1 MKKAVK
7 PRLPLLGADDRTH
20 SSTDRPG
27 ISKDD
32 PEKPMP
38 EQIGQYKLISL
49 LGRGGM
55 GAVYLAQDTRLERQ
69 VALKMLPEATELD
82 PEAREL
88 LTREAHALASLNHP
102 GICTIHGIEQ
112 SQERLFLIFEYIDGT
127 TFRDLLAL
135 PAPGW
140 PPRPGIAASYILQV
154 AEALQAAHT
163 AGVIHRDIKSANLM
177 LTPDHRVKVLD
188 FGGAQLSRN
197 RQIEGGDILVG
208 TPSYL
213 SPEQARGEP
222 LDNRTDLWSL
232 GVVFYEILAAKT
244 PFAAESFDGLR
255 DAILN
260 DEPRPLRQLRP
271 EIAAP
276 LVRIIHK
283 LLRKDREQRY
293 QSARALIQDL
303 RPLAVP
309 LTEEVGIPTYHSQV
323 NATSVRTEMN
333 TLVGTAERRAITF
346 LSLEL
351 VSGQERAGKADT
363 SADIDDARELC
374 LQIIEGHE
382 GSLESWDGKRAA
394 AYFGYPRARE
404 DAPHLAVSA
413 ALALAELFARP
424 RSQYSIKIGVETS
437 FVVAML
443 SPTGA
448 AGALSGE
455 GFKMADQLSQS
466 AGANEVLAGPRA
478 QRLIEGRFELSAE
491 RQSEYPDDS
500 SLVYRRVLYHS
511 TARSRFETMAET
523 TLTPLVGRQ
532 QELQFILSRWQTAL
546 EGQGNVALLAGE
558 AGVGKS
564 RLVYELKRIVAQN
577 SSAALIECFCGPQY
591 SSTALFPIIECFER
605 LVFES
610 DVRLMKPE
618 RKLRVL
624 EGFLA
629 QLGFTLPET
638 VPLFSQ
644 LLGVPAPNYPRLE
657 LTPERQRTLTLE
669 ALLNIVVERAS
680 RQPLLFIVE
689 DLHWADPS
697 TLELL
702 SLVVDQAP
710 SVPLLALYTHRPECE
725 LNWPQRSYVS
735 SIALD
740 RLSRSDSLAV
750 AAAATHG
757 RKLSPGVLDEIVGNS
772 DGVPLFLEEMAKTVA
787 DSGPASSS
795 GGKLSVPVSL
805 RDSFIGRLDQL
816 GPARNVA
823 RMASVL
829 GREFPR
835 SLLEVVSGISPG
847 DLRESLERLVEAEIL
862 QVRGVGDRR
871 VYIFKHVLLQEA
883 AYESLVPET
892 RVALHASIASILI
905 EHFPD
910 LAARAP
916 EVVARHLTEAGE
928 AERAVSYW
936 HRAGMAALE
945 RSAYPEALSFF
956 RQGLKVL
963 NTLPTAQ
970 RHPAQELLLVVSQG
984 PALLATLGF
993 GASEVGASYG
1003 RAEQLLGEAGHTSLT
1018 LPTLWGVW
1026 VYSLVRSELDRALG
1040 MAQQM
1045 IATAEQVGDERM
1057 LVEGLWTAGNTSYW
1071 RGDLAAARQQLE
1083 RAEALYDADRF
1094 REHAF
1099 RFGQDPLVATLCY
1112 LSFVYCFSGLFSE
1125 AVRAGDR
1132 SVELA
1137 RRLKHPFSIGWA
1149 LNFRAMLAYFLGDYP
1164 RAQEWAQMGGDYCK
1178 KQAYPFWISTAL
1190 SVSGRSLAEA
1200 GQSSAGIPLIEEAVA
1215 LTQAIG
1221 SRVVEPLYRGL
1232 LAEARFLAGD
1242 VQAGL
1247 AEVEEALRLSEE
1259 RGVGIS
1265 RFDLTRLR
1273 AQGWALSG
1281 RDGEA
1286 ADLLRKVIVDSHGAG
1301 CRLVE
1306 LRASTDLALL
1316 LRDRRPLAEICG
1328 SFPLSDAEPP
1338 VLLRARA
1345 ALASGN
1351 N

>member
-1 MKKAVK
+1 M
-7 PRLPLLGADDRTH
+7 
-20 SSTDRPG
+20 
-27 ISKDD
+27 
-32 PEKPMP
+32 
-38 EQIGQYKLISL
+38 
-49 LGRGGM
+49 
-55 GAVYLAQDTRLERQ
+55 
-69 VALKMLPEATELD
+69 
-82 PEAREL
+82 
-88 LTREAHALASLNHP
+88 
-102 GICTIHGIEQ
+102 
-112 SQERLFLIFEYIDGT
+112 
-127 TFRDLLAL
+127 
-135 PAPGW
+135 
-140 PPRPGIAASYILQV
+140 
-154 AEALQAAHT
+154 
-163 AGVIHRDIKSANLM
+163 
-177 LTPDHRVKVLD
+177 
-188 FGGAQLSRN
+188 
-197 RQIEGGDILVG
+197 
-208 TPSYL
+208 
-213 SPEQARGEP
+213 
-222 LDNRTDLWSL
+222 
-232 GVVFYEILAAKT
+232 
-244 PFAAESFDGLR
+244 
-255 DAILN
+255 
-260 DEPRPLRQLRP
+260 
-271 EIAAP
+271 
-276 LVRIIHK
+276 
-283 LLRKDREQRY
+283 
-293 QSARALIQDL
+293 
-303 RPLAVP
+303 
-309 LTEEVGIPTYHSQV
+309 
-323 NATSVRTEMN
+323 
-333 TLVGTAERRAITF
+333 
-346 LSLEL
+346 
-351 VSGQERAGKADT
+351 
-363 SADIDDARELC
+363 
-374 LQIIEGHE
+374 
-382 GSLESWDGKRAA
+382 
-394 AYFGYPRARE
+394 
-404 DAPHLAVSA
+404 
-413 ALALAELFARP
+413 
-424 RSQYSIKIGVETS
+424 
-437 FVVAML
+437 
-443 SPTGA
+443 
-448 AGALSGE
+448 SGE
-455 GFKMADQLSQS
+455 GFEMADQLSQS
-466 AGANEVLAGPRA
+466 AGANEVLVGPKA
-478 QRLIEGRFELSAE
+478 QRLIEGRFELADE
-491 RQSEYPDDS
+491 KKIDCPDGR
-500 SLVYRRVLYHS
+500 SLVYRRALHQS

-577 SSAALIECFCGPQY
+577 SSAALIECSCGPQY
-591 SSTALFPIIECFER
+591 SSTALFPIVECFER

-624 EGFLA
+624 EGLLA
-629 QLGFTLPET
+629 QLGFPLPET

-669 ALLNIVVERAS
+669 ALLNVVVERAS

-689 DLHWADPS
+689 DLHWADPT

-702 SLVVDQAP
+702 SLVIDQAC
-710 SVPLLALYTHRPECE
+710 SVPLLALYTHRPEFE

-740 RLSRSDSLAV
+740 RLSRSDSRAV

-787 DSGPASSS
+787 DSGSGSST

-816 GPARNVA
+816 GPARNIA

-835 SLLEVVSGISPG
+835 SLLEVVSGISAA

-871 VYIFKHVLLQEA
+871 VYIFKHALLQEA

-892 RVALHASIASILI
+892 RVALHASVANILI
-905 EHFPD
+905 EQFPD
-910 LAARAP
+910 LAARPP
-916 EVVARHLTEAGE
+916 EVVAQHLTEAGE
-928 AERAVSYW
+928 AERAISYW

-956 RQGLKVL
+956 RQGIKVL
-963 NTLPTAQ
+963 ETLPAAQ

-993 GASEVGASYG
+993 GASEVGTTYR

-1040 MAQQM
+1040 TAQQM
-1045 IATAEQVGDERM
+1045 ISTAQLVGDDRM
-1057 LVEGLWTAGNTSYW
+1057 LVEGLWTAGNTCYW
-1071 RGDLAAARQQLE
+1071 RGDLGTARQHLE
-1083 RAEALYDADRF
+1083 QAQALYDSDRF

-1112 LSFVYCFSGLFSE
+1112 LSFVYCFSGWFAQ
-1125 AVRAGDR
+1125 AVHAGDR
-1132 SVELA
+1132 SIELA

-1149 LNFRAMLAYFLGDYP
+1149 LNFRAMLEYFLGDYP
-1164 RAQEWAQMGGDYCK
+1164 KAQEWAQMGGDYCK

-1190 SVSGRSLAEA
+1190 SVSGRSLSEA
-1200 GQSSAGIPLIEEAVA
+1200 GQTSAGIPLIEEAVA
-1215 LTQAIG
+1215 LSQAIG
-1221 SRVVEPLYRGL
+1221 SQVVEPLYRGL
-1232 LAEARFLAGD
+1232 LAEAHFLAGD

-1259 RGVGIS
+1259 RGICIS
-1265 RFDLTRLR
+1265 RLDLMRLR
-1273 AQGWALSG
+1273 ARGWAALG
-1281 RDGEA
+1281 RDREA
-1286 ADLLRKVIVDSHGAG
+1286 ADLLRKVISESRGAG

-1316 LRDRRPLAEICG
+1316 IQDRRPLTEICG
-1328 SFPLSDAEPP
+1328 SFPQSETEPP